1 MDCGVSVARVLVLGG
16 YGLIGAAVVRRLVAD
31 GHAVTGAGRR
41 LAVARRMLPEAEWIA
56 ADLRDFKT
64 ADDWGALLSQVRAEA
79 IVNCAGV
86 LQDGADDDV
95 GAVQRRAMT
104 ALYDA
109 LKTSG
114 PETLVV
120 QISATRADVSAD
132 SAFMRTKGE
141 ADEVLVSSGLD
152 YAILRPGLVIG
163 PQAYGGT
170 ALLRALSAFPY
181 VQPLIA
187 TDARIQTVSLDD
199 VAHAVCA
206 CVSRK
211 VATGATY
218 DLVEDEQHSFA
229 ELVHAVRRWLGF
241 SNVPYFNAPGVI
253 VSLTARLGD
262 LAGWLG
268 WRSPLR
274 STAVGEIAAGIRGDP
289 EPWRAASGSG
299 MKPLA
304 QTLRELPSTVQ
315 ERWFAR
321 TFMLKPAL
329 VIVLSVFWLVSG
341 LVVLAKPEAAASVL
355 TMRGY
360 ADGPSYA
367 AAVGGALLDVVL
379 GLAVLWRATAGL
391 AAWGMIATTIAYLIG
406 ASVLAPDLWA
416 DPLGA
421 MVKAIPLL
429 LLPVM
434 LLAILEDR

>member
-1 MDCGVSVARVLVLGG
+1 MARVLVLGG
-16 YGLIGAAVVRRLVAD
+16 YGLIGAAVVRRLIAD

-41 LAVARRMLPEAEWIA
+41 LAVARRMLPEATWIA
-56 ADLRDFKT
+56 ADLRDFKS
-64 ADDWGALLSQVRAEA
+64 ADDWGALLSQVCADV

-86 LQDGADDDV
+86 LQDGAHDDV

-109 LKTSG
+109 LKIG
-114 PETLVV
+114 APETLVI

-141 ADEVLVSSGLD
+141 ADEALSSSGLD

-187 TDARIQTVSLDD
+187 TDACIQTVSLDD
-199 VAHAVCA
+199 VARAIGA
-206 CVSRK
+206 CVARK
-211 VATGATY
+211 VPSRATY
-218 DLVEDEQHSFA
+218 DLVEDEQHTFG
-229 ELVHAVRRWLGF
+229 ELVRSVRGWLGF
-241 SNVPYFNAPGVI
+241 AEVPRFEAPGFV
-253 VSLTARLGD
+253 VSLAARLGD

-274 STAVGEIAAGIRGDP
+274 STAVGEIAAGIKGDP
-289 EPWRAASGSG
+289 EPWRAAAGFG

-329 VIVLSVFWLVSG
+329 VVVLSVFWLVSG
-341 LVVLAKPEAAASVL
+341 LVVLAKPEAASSVL

-360 ADGPSYA
+360 PDGPSYLA
-367 AAVGGALLDVVL
+367 ALGGAFLDVAL
-379 GLAVLWRATAGL
+379 GVAVLWRPTAGW
-391 AAWGMIATTIAYLIG
+391 AAWGMIATTLAYLVG
-406 ASVLAPDLWA
+406 ATVFAPDLWA